1 MVAKN
6 ENFSRLQGSYL
17 FTQIAQ
23 KKSEF
28 LKNNPNV
35 SLINLGIGD
44 TTLPLPK
51 FISEKLAAA
60 ALSLG
65 TEEGYSGY
73 GPAEGDPTLRQKISE
88 VLYHG
93 RVNAD
98 EIFISDGSKCDIGR
112 LQVLFGKDVSIAVQD
127 PTYPVYVDGTL
138 LQGVNQPIVTMPCT
152 PENNFFPDLSTLPR
166 TDLIYF
172 CSPNN
177 PTGSV
182 ATKDQLKQ
190 LVDFAKG
197 NQSVIIFDSAY
208 AGFIQDPDLPRSIFE
223 IEGADEVAIE
233 TGSFSKIAGF
243 TGIRLGWTV
252 VPKKLQYQDGSP
264 IRDAWLRTISTIY
277 NGACNIAQ
285 AGGLAVLEG
294 EGQKCIKEL
303 IAQYM
308 NGAHQ
313 LLAALKKAGYEVYG
327 GANAPYLW
335 VRYKNQD
342 SWTSFQ
348 ELLEKS
354 HIVSTPGSGFGI
366 SGEGFVRFSA
376 FANSQTMDSAVHMLQ
391 VHPML
396 LT

>member
-1 MVAKN
+1 
-6 ENFSRLQGSYL
+6 
-17 FTQIAQ
+17 
-23 KKSEF
+23 
-28 LKNNPNV
+28 
-35 SLINLGIGD
+35 
-44 TTLPLPK
+44 
-51 FISEKLAAA
+51 
-60 ALSLG
+60 
-65 TEEGYSGY
+65 
-73 GPAEGDPTLRQKISE
+73 
-88 VLYHG
+88 
-93 RVNAD
+93 
-98 EIFISDGSKCDIGR
+98 
-112 LQVLFGKDVSIAVQD
+112 
-127 PTYPVYVDGTL
+127 
-138 LQGVNQPIVTMPCT
+138 
-152 PENNFFPDLSTLPR
+152 
-166 TDLIYF
+166 
-172 CSPNN
+172 
-177 PTGSV
+177 V